1 MPLSD
6 DSLRT
11 DLEIVGD
18 HLHLLVESS
27 PEGMVIC
34 DDCNRIIFANPQF
47 CSMFGWGRDEVTGKD
62 IDEVV
67 AGAEE
72 VAAEASL
79 VSSTVF
85 STPHMIPDA
94 VRVRKDGKM
103 INVSILAGPVLADGR
118 TVGAY
123 GIYRDI
129 SFKKKA
135 EDDIRREKA
144 FFENLFEKAPE
155 AILLCGREARG
166 IKVNR
171 AFTELFGYTREDIEG
186 EDVNLLL
193 ARDPELLR
201 EARGLDALS
210 WSTWKPFSLDTWR
223 TRKDG
228 TRIPVGILQF
238 PFKVDDENEVEY
250 TIYRDRTSE
259 LRARAALRREKA
271 FFENLFE
278 ACPDAIILSNREGQ
292 VLRANRAFYELFG
305 YSKEDRIIGSDIFGI
320 VARDP
325 RNEKEARELEERFWS
340 GEEIDREV
348 VRQRK
353 DGSDLHL
360 HLTQVPFRLEE
371 GSVVGYIIYRDIE
384 HRKKAER
391 ETVRHLA
398 FERLISSISSLFL
411 SPGDIAEQA
420 REAVSEIAAH
430 IGATHAFVYVFT
442 DGESVTPLARWTD
455 PEIEPGNTPH
465 INQPWTWLAKRIRKE
480 PVVYVP
486 DTSALPPEASEECFF
501 ALSLGWKS
509 FVAYPIFAGE
519 CCRGFAL
526 FGNSLRQDPWRGPDA
541 PSGKIFCNII
551 GQAFLRH
558 DLEEARREPERFLN
572 DILQFQTDFVVRIKP
587 DFSVIFANRAFWEFL
602 GVPEGLPRGTSLKDL
617 MKEEDLEQACRRVK
631 PLSRENP
638 VSVSEEEMTGHD
650 GAKQWIQWIDRG
662 IFDVNG
668 DLVEIQGVGR
678 DISRLKRAQ
687 EALKE
692 SERKFLNIVEDQ
704 DEFIIRFQPDGT
716 LTFANSS
723 YCRRFGKKLEEILGE
738 CVFDH
743 VDQAEAT
750 RLKREHFDRLT
761 PENPT
766 NTDESWSLLPDGQ
779 IRLEQ
784 WQNRGVFDQDGN
796 LVTIQCVGRDI
807 TSQREAEQA
816 LRESER
822 RYAAIVE
829 SQIEMVCRFNTE
841 GKVTFVNDAF
851 CLFFGLERENILS
864 RPLSEVMGDPEAS
877 STITCSDG
885 LCLSDPASFFEH
897 SLTLPPGKK
906 RWLRWS
912 RRGIFDEKGDLT
924 EIQAVARD
932 MTDIKRTEEELRHLN
947 SILRSIR
954 GVNRLISRHQDSE
967 RLVQEICAHLVETRG
982 YRNVWIGILGKG
994 GSLASVSEAGI
1005 GPDGRPLSERI
1016 RKGMLNEWG
1025 MSVLKEPGVHIKR
1038 GIITMT
1044 DCPLLDRYEETGIMA
1059 TRLEFSGKIFGLISV
1074 SVTGESPIDP
1084 EEQLLFS
1091 ELAEDISFALH
1102 VIGTEMDRR
1111 EKAATLE
1118 EKARQLDLL
1127 VSAHPSGLWEW
1138 DVGEG
1143 RVAMNSAYETML
1155 GYSPGEMGQSIET
1168 WKGQVHPDDL
1178 PRMMDLLNRIL
1189 SGGDGENTYEV
1200 DFRMLKKEGT
1210 WLRIRSRGFVVRRDR
1225 NGRAARMVGIQ
1236 TPIDQEHQEGQEEER
1251 P

>member
-11 DLEIVGD
+11 NLEIVGD

-34 DDCNRIIFANPQF
+34 DDSNRIIFANPQF
-47 CSMFGWGRDEVTGKD
+47 CNMFGWERDEVTGKD

-85 STPHMIPDA
+85 STPHMIPQA
-94 VRVRKDGKM
+94 VRVRKDGKR
-103 INVSILAGPVLADGR
+103 INVSILAGPVLDNGR
-118 TVGAY
+118 TIGAY

-144 FFENLFEKAPE
+144 FFENLFQKAPE

-171 AFTELFGYTREDIEG
+171 AFTNLFGYTQEDIEG
-186 EDVNLLL
+186 KDINPLIAKE
-193 ARDPELLR
+193 PELLR

-210 WSTWKPFSLDTWR
+210 WSSGKPFSLDTWR

-259 LRARAALRREKA
+259 LRAKSALRREKA

-278 ACPDAIILSNREGQ
+278 ACPDAIILSNREGE

-305 YSKEDRIIGSDIFGI
+305 YSEEDRVIGGDIFSI
-320 VARDP
+320 VARNP
-325 RNEKEARELEERFWS
+325 RSKKEARELEERFWG

-353 DGSDLHL
+353 DGSDIHL

-371 GSVVGYIIYRDIE
+371 GNVVDYIIYRDIE

-391 ETVRHLA
+391 ETLRHLA

-411 SPGDIAEQA
+411 SPGEITEQA
-420 REAVSEIAAH
+420 REAVSEIAVH
-430 IGATHAFVYVFT
+430 IGATHAFVNLFS
-442 DGESVTPLARWTD
+442 DGEEVTPLARWASPD
-455 PEIEPGNTPH
+455 MEPVNSPH
-465 INQPWTWLAKRIRKE
+465 INQPWTWLAERIRKE

-486 DTSALPPEASEECFF
+486 NTEALPPEASGEYSF

-509 FVAYPIFAGE
+509 FVAYPVFAGDR
-519 CCRGFAL
+519 CRGFAL
-526 FGNSLRQDPWRGPDA
+526 FGDSLREDPWRGPDA
-541 PSGKIFCNII
+541 PAGKIFCNII
-551 GQAFLRH
+551 GQAILRH
-558 DLEEARREPERFLN
+558 DLEEARRESERFLN

-587 DFSVIFANRAFWEFL
+587 DLSVIFANRAFSEFL
-602 GVPEGLPRGTSLKDL
+602 GLPEGLPRGSSLKGL
-617 MKEEDLEQACRRVK
+617 MIEEDLEQGLRMVE

-650 GAKQWIQWIDRG
+650 GSKRWIQWIDRG
-662 IFDVNG
+662 IFDGSGN
-668 DLVEIQGVGR
+668 LVEIQGVGR
-678 DISRLKRAQ
+678 DISRLRRTQ

-692 SERKFLNIVEDQ
+692 SEQKFLNIVEDQ
-704 DEFIIRFQPDGT
+704 DEFIIRFKPDGT

-723 YCRRFGKKLEEILGE
+723 YCRRFGKKLEEILGQ

-743 VDQAEAT
+743 VDQDEAS
-750 RLKREHFDRLT
+750 RLKREHFDLLT

-779 IRLEQ
+779 TRLEQ
-784 WQNRGVFDQDGN
+784 WHNRGIFDQEGN

-807 TSQREAEQA
+807 TPQREAEQA

-829 SQIEMVCRFNTE
+829 SQVEMVCRFNPE
-841 GKVTFVNDAF
+841 GTITFVNDAF
-851 CLFFGLERENILS
+851 CLFFGLEREHILY
-864 RPLSEVMGDPEAS
+864 RPLSEVIEDAGAS
-877 STITCSDG
+877 SPITRHDDLSP
-885 LCLSDPASFFEH
+885 SDPASFFEH
-897 SLTLPPGKK
+897 SLTLPTGKK

-912 RRGIFDEKGDLT
+912 RRGIFDEKGDLR

-932 MTDIKRTEEELRHLN
+932 MTDMKRTEEELRHLN

-954 GVNRLISRHQDSE
+954 GVNRLISRHQESE

-982 YRNVWIGILGKG
+982 YRNVWIGILGRG

-1005 GPDGRPLSERI
+1005 GSDGRPMSERI
-1016 RKGMLNEWG
+1016 RHGMLNEWG
-1025 MSVLKEPGVHIKR
+1025 MSVLKEPGIHMKR
-1038 GIITMT
+1038 GIMTMT
-1044 DCPLLDRYEETGIMA
+1044 DCPLLDKYEEAGIMT
-1059 TRLEFSGKIFGLISV
+1059 TRLEFAGKTYGLISV
-1074 SVTGESPIDP
+1074 SITGEAPIDP
-1084 EEQLLFS
+1084 EEQALFL

-1102 VIGTEMDRR
+1102 VIETEMDRR
-1111 EKAATLE
+1111 EKATTLE
-1118 EKARQLDLL
+1118 EKARQLELL
-1127 VSAHPSGLWEW
+1127 VSEHPSGLWEW
-1138 DVGEG
+1138 DVSEG
-1143 RVAMNSAYETML
+1143 RVVMNSAYETML
-1155 GYSPGEMGQSIET
+1155 GYSPGEMGQSIEN
-1168 WKGQVHPDDL
+1168 WKGQIHPDDL
-1178 PRMMDLLNRIL
+1178 PGMIDLLNRAI
-1189 SGGDGENTYEV
+1189 SGGNGENVYEA
-1200 DFRMLKKEGT
+1200 DYRMLKKEGT
-1210 WLRIRSRGFVVRRDR
+1210 WLTLRSRGFVVRRDR
-1225 NGRAARMVGIQ
+1225 NGRAARMVGIH
-1236 TPIDQEHQEGQEEER
+1236 TPICQDHQAGKEEER
-1251 P
+1251 R